1 MSSSSPLRLDSDL
14 VRAASAAAR
23 LHKRTLPR
31 QIEYWAEIG
40 RAVEKRIAMEDLLAV
55 REGLA
60 RLIVQKGSMDAPE
73 PVDVFNELETAR
85 KTGALAEAVANSSPV
100 RYQVSQARPGLLERV
115 EQGGRRTLG
124 RFQNGEFVAIQ

>member
-1 MSSSSPLRLDSDL
+1 MSSSSPLRLDADL

-60 RLIVQKGSMDAPE
+60 RLIVQKGSMDVPE
-73 PVDVFNELETAR
+73 SGDVFNELETAR
-85 KTGALAEAVANSSPV
+85 KTGALAEPVANSPV

-115 EQGGRRTLG
+115 ERDGRRTLG